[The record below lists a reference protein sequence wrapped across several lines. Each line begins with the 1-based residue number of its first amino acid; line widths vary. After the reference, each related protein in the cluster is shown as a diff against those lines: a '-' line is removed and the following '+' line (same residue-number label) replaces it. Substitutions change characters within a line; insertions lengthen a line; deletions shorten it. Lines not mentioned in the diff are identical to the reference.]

1 MILSPGITMPD
12 LLHSVRDV
20 LAPRYRVERP
30 LGRGGMATVFLA
42 ERVSG
47 GGPIAIKVLHRELAT
62 ALGPERFHREI
73 EILSRLRHPHIVP
86 VLDSDVAGT
95 YLFLVMPYVNG
106 ENLRARIER
115 DGQLPVCS
123 ALSIARDVAEAID
136 YAHRHNVLHRDVKPE
151 NILLEGDRA
160 LVCDFGLA
168 RAIDQS
174 TTDSSSSGL
183 VVGTPSYM
191 SPEQA
196 MARKDIGPASDVY
209 ALGCVVYEMLAGDPP
224 FTGPSAQAIFARHVV
239 DAPRPMRSVRPDLTA
254 GLERAVLSALAKDT
268 WARPRSAA
276 AFVDSLETAAK
287 LA

>member
-12 LLHSVRDV
+12 LLHSVRDL

-224 FTGPSAQAIFARHVV
+224 FTGPSAQAVFARHLV

-276 AFVDSLETAAK
+276 AFVDSLEAAAK

>member
-1 MILSPGITMPD
+1 MPD

-73 EILSRLRHPHIVP
+73 EILSRLRHPCIVP

-95 YLFLVMPYVNG
+95 FLFLVMPYVSG

-115 DGQLPVCS
+115 DGQLPVRS
-123 ALSIARDVAEAID
+123 VLSIARDVAEAID
-136 YAHRHNVLHRDVKPE
+136 YAHRHNVLHRDIKPE

-209 ALGCVVYEMLAGDPP
+209 ALGCVVYEMLTGDPP

-239 DAPRPMRSVRPDLTA
+239 DAPGQCEACDRI
-254 GLERAVLSALAKDT
+254 
-268 WARPRSAA
+268 
-276 AFVDSLETAAK
+276 
-287 LA
+287 

>member
-1 MILSPGITMPD
+1 MPD

-20 LAPRYRVERP
+20 LAARYRVERP

-47 GGPIAIKVLHRELAT
+47 GGSIAIKVLHRELAT

-73 EILSRLRHPHIVP
+73 EILRRLRHPHIVP

-115 DGQLPVCS
+115 DGQLPVHS
-123 ALSIARDVAEAID
+123 TLSIARDIAEAID
-136 YAHRHNVLHRDVKPE
+136 YAHRHNVLHRDIKPE

-191 SPEQA
+191 SPEQG

-209 ALGCVVYEMLAGDPP
+209 ALGCVVYEMLTGDPP
-224 FTGPSAQAIFARHVV
+224 FTGPSAQAIFARHIA
-239 DAPRPMRSVRPDLTA
+239 DAPRPMRSVRPDLAA
-254 GLERAVLSALAKDT
+254 GLERAVLCALAKDT

-276 AFVDSLETAAK
+276 AFADSLEAA
-287 LA
+287 AERP